1 MYDKNNIRCQY
12 ASMPL
17 RLSGVL
23 RSCAGGTLFSLKK
36 YIVSNDKNFYK
47 S

>member
-1 MYDKNNIRCQY
+1 MYDKKYIRCQY

-23 RSCAGGTLFSLKK
+23 CSCAGRTLFSLKK
-36 YIVSNDKNFYK
+36 YIVNNEKNFYK